1 MAGVTLP
8 PAGSGRTF
16 PGGCF
21 FRSQGGARQREKAKG
36 AMGDL
41 ALLSG
46 RAFLA
51 PMRPLAPEMGQGPQ
65 DRVTNDGPR
74 ERCLGSSPDS
84 ATNSSSDPGPQVPP
98 LHREGLRP
106 ACGPHTQMA
115 RSTAG

>member
-21 FRSQGGARQREKAKG
+21 FRSQGEGRQGEKGKG
-36 AMGDL
+36 AIGDL

-51 PMRPLAPEMGQGPQ
+51 PMRPLAWARIPRTGSLMMG
-65 DRVTNDGPR
+65 
-74 ERCLGSSPDS
+74 LGRD
-84 ATNSSSDPGPQVPP
+84 AWV
-98 LHREGLRP
+98 
-106 ACGPHTQMA
+106 
-115 RSTAG
+115 